1 MANIL
6 VTGSNGQIGTELQ
19 YLAKHFPDF
28 TFTFVDVVDL
38 DITDANVVYDF
49 VNSGDYN
56 YIINCAAYTAVDKA
70 EEDEKLAYEVN
81 AMGAKNIA
89 QAAVIRNIQVIHI
102 STDYVYHNGL
112 DRPLLESDP
121 TNPQSVYASTKL
133 QGDQMVQMMLPS
145 SMIIRTSWVYS
156 SFGHNFVK
164 TMLRLGKERDSL
176 GIVADQIGT
185 PTYAYDLAKAMLEII
200 SKMENG
206 DLVSGKMQGVFHY
219 SNEGETHWADFA
231 KKIFEMENID
241 CKVNEIETKDY
252 PLPAARPPYSLLD
265 KSKIKE
271 TFDLEIPNWEDSL
284 ATCLELLREKN
295 MG

>member
-1 MANIL
+1 M
-6 VTGSNGQIGTELQ
+6 GTPFLMV
-19 YLAKHFPDF
+19 
-28 TFTFVDVVDL
+28 TFVCVGK
-38 DITDANVVYDF
+38 NVLLF
-49 VNSGDYN
+49 
-56 YIINCAAYTAVDKA
+56 
-70 EEDEKLAYEVN
+70 L
-81 AMGAKNIA
+81 
-89 QAAVIRNIQVIHI
+89 
-102 STDYVYHNGL
+102 
-112 DRPLLESDP
+112 PLLESDP

-206 DLVSGKMQGVFHY
+206 DLVSGKMQGIFHY

-231 KKIFEMENID
+231 KKIFELENIN

-271 TFDLEIPNWEDSL
+271 TFDLEIPNCEDSL